1 MTQSDLRDDFHGG
14 PPLKC
19 VQHDCQNLSRDIRM
33 RDEYT
38 NRLHQVPEYR
48 QEQLSAALDGML
60 TPDEQAMLDAHLAG
74 CATCSRE
81 LEELRQVRSLLRAMP
96 QPALPRSFL
105 LPTEDAVAPSH
116 AAAVARQPDPDRAP
130 MPIPLPARRNPG
142 AARAVRTLRLTR
154 RIGTVAAVIG
164 LALFLG
170 TLLPMLTHQNYGFS
184 AAAPANGGSNHTQ
197 QSGDTYSTYSP
208 MTQPAIP
215 EATHTFTVGGPDQN
229 KSATATVTATPALP
243 ATGSATASTPLAH
256 TTENTGGPSL
266 AEILRALAI
275 ALVVVG
281 VGLAL
286 VASFI
291 GRQF

>member
-1 MTQSDLRDDFHGG
+1 MRDDYT
-14 PPLKC
+14 
-19 VQHDCQNLSRDIRM
+19 SR
-33 RDEYT
+33 
-38 NRLHQVPEYR
+38 LQQVPEYR

-60 TPDEQAMLDAHLAG
+60 TPDEQAMLDGHLAG

-105 LPTEDAVAPSH
+105 LPTENAVAPSR
-116 AAAVARQPDPDRAP
+116 AAAAAQHPERDRA
-130 MPIPLPARRNPG
+130 PIPLPARRNPG

-170 TLLPMLTHQNYGFS
+170 TLLPMLTHQNYFS
-184 AAAPANGGSNHTQ
+184 AEAPANGGSNHTQ
-197 QSGDTYSTYSP
+197 QSGDTYSTNAP

-215 EATHTFTVGGPDQN
+215 EATHTFTIGGPDQN

-256 TTENTGGPSL
+256 TVENTGGPSL
-266 AEILRALAI
+266 AEILRILAI

-286 VASFI
+286 LASFI

>member
-1 MTQSDLRDDFHGG
+1 
-14 PPLKC
+14 
-19 VQHDCQNLSRDIRM
+19 M

-38 NRLHQVPEYR
+38 SRLHQGPEYR

-74 CATCSRE
+74 CANCSRE

-105 LPTEDAVAPSH
+105 LPTEDAVATSR
-116 AAAVARQPDPDRAP
+116 AATVARQPDPDRAP
-130 MPIPLPARRNPG
+130 IPLPLRRNPG
-142 AARAVRTLRLTR
+142 TARAVRTLLLTR
-154 RIGTVAAVIG
+154 RIGTIAAVIG

-170 TLLPMLTHQNYGFS
+170 TLLPMLTHQNYSFS

-197 QSGDTYSTYSP
+197 QSGDTYSTNAP
-208 MTQPAIP
+208 ITQPAIP
-215 EATHTFTVGGPDQN
+215 VPTHTFTVGGPDQN
-229 KSATATVTATPALP
+229 KSATATVTASPALP
-243 ATGSATASTPLAH
+243 ATASATASTPLAH
-256 TTENTGGPSL
+256 TVENTGGPSL

-286 VASFI
+286 LASFI
-291 GRQF
+291 GRQL